1 MGEYWCHRARLSL
14 LTRLAKMS
22 KFLMKGEGG
31 AKAELRRRMEVRKYF
46 NKADKN
52 GDGKLTK
59 EEWHKVLNNSGVPT
73 TIEEVD
79 EFFKDLDRDYDER
92 LSFGEF
98 LGEESH
104 IEKIFK
110 NMDKNGD
117 GFVTKTEFKNVCQN
131 LTTDQVEVAFRQFD
145 TSGDDK
151 LNYKE
156 FCMMIIKR
164 EQERA
169 AQSD

>member
-1 MGEYWCHRARLSL
+1 MGVCRNPQGCQVCRTGRGRTWGEPHNQAATKLP
-14 LTRLAKMS
+14 TKMS

-46 NKADKN
+46 NRADKN

-59 EEWHKVLNNSGVPT
+59 EEW
-73 TIEEVD
+73 
-79 EFFKDLDRDYDER
+79 
-92 LSFGEF
+92 
-98 LGEESH
+98 H

-117 GFVTKTEFKNVCQN
+117 GFVTKAEFKDLCKN

-145 TSGDDK
+145 TSGDEK

-156 FCMMIIKR
+156 FCLMIIQR

-169 AQSD
+169 AQQD